1 MQSTPEHGVVSYAQ
15 KTFRAI
21 DVGDGCDGRWAAHL
35 RTLFPQ
41 AEGWL
46 TDDGRTAEGSL
57 RARKLFEEHLPELV
71 PLLDRLAEQVDRPAA
86 ETFLTMAALKPF
98 FSGCT
103 QTGSN
108 GRLLRNYDFAP
119 DKCEATIVH
128 SLFLR
133 PIIGMQE
140 VGWGLLDG
148 MNDAGLAVS
157 LTFGGRSL
165 AAPGFAVN
173 VVLRYLLETCQTVTE
188 AVERLRKIPIMIPW
202 NVTLIDAD
210 RAVTVYLG
218 PDIELTEAPDACAAN
233 HQHLPV
239 SEEDERTT
247 RTQQRLA
254 AIRASGGDVSA
265 MLRPPLYESRF
276 GDGYGTLYTADY
288 QPAQRRVT
296 YYWPGETWEQSFDH
310 YTVGSRSITFVDH
323 R

>member
-1 MQSTPEHGVVSYAQ
+1 MSSVSVSHMGLLR
-15 KTFRAI
+15 KTFQAV
-21 DVGDGCDGRWAAHL
+21 DVGDGSDGRWAAHL

-46 TDDGRTAEGSL
+46 TDEGRTAAGAL
-57 RARKLFEEHLPELV
+57 RARKLFEEHMPELV
-71 PLLDRLAEQVDRPAA
+71 PLLDRLAEQVDRPGAG
-86 ETFLTMAALKPF
+86 TFLTMAALKPF

-108 GRLLRNYDFAP
+108 GSLLRNYDFAP
-119 DKCEATIVH
+119 DECEAVIVR
-128 SLFLR
+128 SQFLR
-133 PIIGMQE
+133 PVIGMQE

-157 LTFGGRSL
+157 LTFGGRPL
-165 AAPGFAVN
+165 AGPGFAVN
-173 VVLRYLLETCQTVTE
+173 IVLRYLLETCQTVTE
-188 AVERLRKIPIMIPW
+188 AVERLREIPIMIPW
-202 NVTLIDAD
+202 NVTLVDAD

-239 SEEDERTT
+239 PEEDERTT

-276 GDGYGTLYTADY
+276 DDGYGTLYTAHY
-288 QPAQRRVT
+288 QPKQRRVT
-296 YYWPGETWEQSFDH
+296 YHWPGEAWEQPFAGFVPGTR
-310 YTVGSRSITFVDH
+310 TVTLG
-323 R
+323 

>member
-1 MQSTPEHGVVSYAQ
+1 MRIKPEGGVVSQIQ

-21 DVGDGCDGRWAAHL
+21 DVGDGSDGRWAAHL

-46 TDDGRTAEGSL
+46 TDDGRTAEGAL
-57 RARKLFEEHLPELV
+57 RARKLFAEHLPELV
-71 PLLDRLAEQVDRPAA
+71 PLLDRLAEQVDRPGAGA
-86 ETFLTMAALKPF
+86 FLTMTALKPF

-103 QTGSN
+103 QAGGN
-108 GRLLRNYDFAP
+108 GRLLRNYDFPP
-119 DKCEATIVH
+119 DECEATIVRSH
-128 SLFLR
+128 FLR
-133 PIIGMQE
+133 PVIGMQE

-165 AAPGFAVN
+165 AGPGFAVN
-173 VVLRYLLETCQTVTE
+173 IVLRYLLETCQTVTE
-188 AVERLRKIPIMIPW
+188 AVERLRTIPVMIPW
-202 NVTLIDAD
+202 NVTLVDAD

-218 PDIELTEAPDACAAN
+218 PDIKLTEAPDACAAN

-239 SEEDERTT
+239 SEEAERAT
-247 RTQQRLA
+247 RTQRRLA
-254 AIRASGGDVSA
+254 AIRAAGGDVAA

-276 GDGYGTLYTADY
+276 SDGYGTLYTADY
-288 QPAQRRVT
+288 QTKQGRVS
-296 YYWPGETWEQSFDH
+296 YLWPGAAWVESFDRF
-310 YTVGSRSITFVDH
+310 TTGSRSITLVDH